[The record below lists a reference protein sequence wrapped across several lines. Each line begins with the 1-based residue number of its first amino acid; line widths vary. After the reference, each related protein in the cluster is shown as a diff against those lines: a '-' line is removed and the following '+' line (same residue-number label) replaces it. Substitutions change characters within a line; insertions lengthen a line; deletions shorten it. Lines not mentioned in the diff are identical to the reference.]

1 MHIKSLKIWDNKALL
16 LELITTW
23 LCSGLPG
30 GEVLSL
36 CTIRGGFFLC
46 SSHYRYPICLDV
58 KYKRG
63 ISFHLHTFKM
73 QCPNIMLLEKRHLSK
88 KTSQEGFW
96 RVHLSSELCTR
107 EARFS
112 SAGRLH
118 ASQDLEHKRVILGIE
133 RWLIYLTPTAPRW
146 CVSTSLKLSP
156 WASYVFSLAIWH
168 SDVSVCSLRRPCLL
182 KQRLRNI

>member
-1 MHIKSLKIWDNKALL
+1 MALFRVTRRWGF
-16 LELITTW
+16 ISVHHPW
-23 LCSGLPG
+23 G
-30 GEVLSL
+30 VLSL
-36 CTIRGGFFLC
+36 QLSLPLSHLLRREIQTWNII
-46 SSHYRYPICLDV
+46 SSAHIQNAMS
-58 KYKRG
+58 KYYAVGKETPVHKNFPGR
-63 ISFHLHTFKM
+63 
-73 QCPNIMLLEKRHLSK
+73 
-88 KTSQEGFW
+88 FW